1 MRQKRTTSSVR
12 NARSLKK
19 TEPSLETQ
27 QNHPTPPHVETPN
40 PTQQSALA
48 WRREQFD
55 REMAAREQ
63 KLRIELLEKQLGT
76 RSQQTVSDS
85 AIPIES
91 SSKRQLLERGK
102 HCYTIREEI
111 GRIRNLRGVRGLTIE
126 EIQAK
131 TPNFFVWDLVK
142 QLPQEEQ
149 ETFRQPSQWGP
160 TAGYA
165 RRLLGHYYGKSPE
178 TVKGWIK
185 AYRKTCKT

>member
-91 SSKRQLLERGK
+91 SSKGQLLERGK

-111 GRIRNLRGVRGLTIE
+111 GRIRTMRGVRGLTIE

-142 QLPQEEQ
+142 QLPQEE
-149 ETFRQPSQWGP
+149 
-160 TAGYA
+160 
-165 RRLLGHYYGKSPE
+165 
-178 TVKGWIK
+178 
-185 AYRKTCKT
+185 